1 MVEKAT
7 KKKLVMKKLISRG
20 MNEAEKKMAKNE
32 IQVLKKCVH
41 ENIVRYIDDFYEKGE
56 IFFLM
61 EFCPGRRLVLVKFI
75 IKLFFELKKSLKN
88 FNKTFLGGDL
98 AKAIEK
104 QSETGELFS
113 VDRVE
118 IWTGKTNCASLQ
130 RNNQFF
136 LII

>member
-1 MVEKAT
+1 MINIVAFDQKYTKQKVIGQGAFGEAWLVVEKAT

-75 IKLFFELKKSLKN
+75 REA
-88 FNKTFLGGDL
+88 FNK
-98 AKAIEK
+98 EK
-104 QSETGELFS
+104 NKKCGFFVIKGSKTG
-113 VDRVE
+113 
-118 IWTGKTNCASLQ
+118 
-130 RNNQFF
+130 
-136 LII
+136 

>member
-1 MVEKAT
+1 MINIVAFDQKYTKQKVIGQGAFGEAWLVVEKAT

-75 IKLFFELKKSLKN
+75 IKLFF
-88 FNKTFLGGDL
+88 L
-98 AKAIEK
+98 A
-104 QSETGELFS
+104 
-113 VDRVE
+113 
-118 IWTGKTNCASLQ
+118 
-130 RNNQFF
+130 
-136 LII
+136 

>member
-56 IFFLM
+56 IFILM

-75 IKLFFELKKSLKN
+75 IKLY
-88 FNKTFLGGDL
+88 
-98 AKAIEK
+98 
-104 QSETGELFS
+104 
-113 VDRVE
+113 
-118 IWTGKTNCASLQ
+118 
-130 RNNQFF
+130 FF
-136 LII
+136 LAQKEFKEL

>member
-61 EFCPGRRLVLVKFI
+61 EFCSGRRLVLVKFI
-75 IKLFFELKKSLKN
+75 REA
-88 FNKTFLGGDL
+88 FNK
-98 AKAIEK
+98 EK
-104 QSETGELFS
+104 NKKCGFFVIKGSKTG
-113 VDRVE
+113 
-118 IWTGKTNCASLQ
+118 
-130 RNNQFF
+130 
-136 LII
+136 

>member
-20 MNEAEKKMAKNE
+20 MNEDEKKMAKNE

-41 ENIVRYIDDFYEKGE
+41 ENIVRYIDDFYENGE

-75 IKLFFELKKSLKN
+75 IKLFFLAQKEFKEL
-88 FNKTFLGGDL
+88 
-98 AKAIEK
+98 
-104 QSETGELFS
+104 
-113 VDRVE
+113 
-118 IWTGKTNCASLQ
+118 
-130 RNNQFF
+130 
-136 LII
+136 

>member
-20 MNEAEKKMAKNE
+20 MNEDEKKMAKNE

-61 EFCPGRRLVLVKFI
+61 EFCPGRRLVLVQFI
-75 IKLFFELKKSLKN
+75 IKLFFFSSKRVQ
-88 FNKTFLGGDL
+88 KT
-98 AKAIEK
+98 
-104 QSETGELFS
+104 
-113 VDRVE
+113 
-118 IWTGKTNCASLQ
+118 
-130 RNNQFF
+130 
-136 LII
+136 LIKHF